1 MSGTNER
8 TILRRF
14 DMKDEDIKWDDV
26 NSLDKI
32 TGLFKRY
39 CFLNSCCETCSKK
52 VRFWC
57 VVSDHIRTHQEKII
71 KKLLNKR

>member
-1 MSGTNER
+1 
-8 TILRRF
+8 
-14 DMKDEDIKWDDV
+14 MKDKDIKWEDV

-39 CFLNSCCETCSKK
+39 CFLNSCCENCSKK

-57 VVSDHIRTHQEKII
+57 VIKDHIITHQEKII
-71 KKLLNKR
+71 KKSLNKRERF